1 MIRSVLESTIT
12 SKGQTTLPRRVRE
25 CLSVQPGD
33 KVRYLIDG
41 DAIRIVAVRP
51 VSELF
56 GMLQYD
62 GPPVT
67 LEEMDEAIA
76 ERAASA

>member
-1 MIRSVLESTIT
+1 M
-12 SKGQTTLPRRVRE
+12 
-25 CLSVQPGD
+25 SVQPGD

-51 VSELF
+51 VSQLF

-62 GPPVT
+62 GSPVT

-76 ERAASA
+76 ETATSA

>member
-1 MIRSVLESTIT
+1 MLESTIT

-25 CLSVQPGD
+25 RLSVQPGD

-51 VSELF
+51 LSELF

-76 ERAASA
+76 ERAASE